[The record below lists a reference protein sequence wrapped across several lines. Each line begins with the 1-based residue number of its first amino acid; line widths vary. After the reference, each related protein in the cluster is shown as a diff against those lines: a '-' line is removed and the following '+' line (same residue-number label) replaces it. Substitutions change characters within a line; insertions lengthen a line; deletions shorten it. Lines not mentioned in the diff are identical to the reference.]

1 MSQAHDDAALIRDL
15 QTQVEQ
21 LRLMSDNVPV
31 GMAYYDLAGFSCRYA
46 NAVYCRMFGLTPES
60 IVGRSFAE
68 IIGADTARLIQPQV
82 DAMLRDKRASSY
94 ERQMQVAAD
103 DLRWIDVHLLPHL
116 SDTGVLQGAFVLIT
130 DITRHRQAELALRQS
145 EERLAKFMHASAE
158 GIVFHRLGLITDVN
172 PPLLQLLDL
181 TLEEM
186 MGRPTLDF
194 VAPSERARVAS
205 VIASGA
211 EITYQS
217 LAVHRDG
224 SHIPVEFIVRTMQ
237 HQDEKLRMTIVRDMR
252 DRLAAQERIHFLA
265 HHDPLTGLPNRNSF
279 IDRIEH
285 LIQRAE
291 SAGDVQDFGLLFID
305 LDHFKRVNDSLGHLV
320 GDQLLKTVAERITLA
335 LRSSD
340 LVARFG
346 GDEFIVLVSDSPS
359 LDAVR
364 EVAHKLLQV
373 IATSLVLADTSISV
387 TPSIGVALYLRDGRT
402 PDELIKHADTAMYD
416 AKTRGRAGFRFF
428 VPAMAEAAR
437 EALALEG
444 RLAQAVRD
452 QEFVLFFQPQRS
464 LQDGRL
470 VGAEALVR
478 WQHPERGLVGPDQFI
493 RLAESRRLMLP
504 IGRWVM
510 REALRHATRWQA
522 AGWLPGPVSV
532 NLSSSQ
538 FEAPDFVDGVIAVL
552 AEAGAQGTQL
562 ELELTEHMLASDLW
576 NVQLMLGSLKSHGV
590 RIAIDDFGTG
600 YTSLAHLKDLPID
613 RLKIDR
619 SFVKDLPDDTR
630 SGAIAQAIV
639 QVARSLGLDVVAEGV
654 ETVAQRDWLRAQG
667 CSAMQGFLDA
677 RPMPAED
684 FERWLKQARP
694 VG

>member
-1 MSQAHDDAALIRDL
+1 MSHPDDDAALIRLL
-15 QTQVEQ
+15 QQQVAQ
-21 LRLMSDNVPV
+21 FRLMSDNVPV
-31 GMAYYDLAGFSCRYA
+31 AMAYYAAAGLACRYA
-46 NAVYCRMFGLTPES
+46 NVGYCRMFGLSPVS
-60 IVGRSFAE
+60 IVGRTLADV
-68 IIGADTARLIQPQV
+68 IGDETTQLIQPQI
-82 DAMLRDKRASSY
+82 DMLLREKRASSY
-94 ERQMQVAAD
+94 ERQMQPAPGDV
-103 DLRWIDVHLLPHL
+103 RWIDVHLLPHL
-116 SDTGVLQGAFVLIT
+116 TDSGEVQGAFVLIT
-130 DITRHRQAELALRQS
+130 DITRHRRAELALRQS

-172 PPLLQLLDL
+172 PPLLQMLDL
-181 TLEEM
+181 TLDEM

-224 SHIPVEFIVRTMQ
+224 THIPVEFIVRTMQ

-279 IDRIEH
+279 IERIEQ

-291 SAGDVQDFGLLFID
+291 RDGDVQDFGLLFID

-320 GDQLLKTVAERITLA
+320 GDQLLKTVADRITVA
-335 LRSSD
+335 LRGSD

-359 LDAVR
+359 LEAVR

-373 IATSLVLADTSISV
+373 IATPLVLADTSISV
-387 TPSIGVALYLRDGRT
+387 TPSIGVSLYPRDGRT

-428 VPAMAEAAR
+428 MPAMAEAAR
-437 EALALEG
+437 AALALEG

-452 QEFVLFFQPQRS
+452 QEFVLYFQPQRS
-464 LQDGRL
+464 LRDGRL

-510 REALRHATRWQA
+510 QEALRHAVQWQA
-522 AGWLPGPVSV
+522 KGWLTGPIAV

-538 FEAPDFVDGVIAVL
+538 FEAPDFVDGVIEAL
-552 AEAGAQGTQL
+552 ATAGAQGTQL
-562 ELELTEHMLASDLW
+562 ELELTEHMLTSDLW
-576 NVQLMLGSLKSHGV
+576 NVRLMLGSLKSHGV

-619 SFVKDLPDDTR
+619 SFVKDLPRDTR
-630 SGAIAQAIV
+630 SGAIALAIV
-639 QVARSLGLDVVAEGV
+639 QVARSLELDVVAEGV
-654 ETVAQRDWLRAQG
+654 ETVAQREWLREQG
-667 CSAMQGFLDA
+667 CHAMQGFLDA

-684 FERWLKQARP
+684 FERWLRAQVPAA
-694 VG
+694 

>member
-1 MSQAHDDAALIRDL
+1 MSHPDDDAALIRLL
-15 QTQVEQ
+15 QQQVAQ
-21 LRLMSDNVPV
+21 FRLMSDNVPV
-31 GMAYYDLAGFSCRYA
+31 AMAYYEAAGLACRYA
-46 NAVYCRMFGLTPES
+46 NVGYCRMFGLSPVS
-60 IVGRSFAE
+60 IVGRTLADV
-68 IIGADTARLIQPQV
+68 IGDETTQLIQPQI
-82 DAMLRDKRASSY
+82 DMLLREKRASSY
-94 ERQMQVAAD
+94 ERQMQPAPGDV
-103 DLRWIDVHLLPHL
+103 RWIDVHLLPHL
-116 SDTGVLQGAFVLIT
+116 TDSGEVQGAFVLIT
-130 DITRHRQAELALRQS
+130 DITRHRRAELALRQS

-172 PPLLQLLDL
+172 PPLLHMLDL
-181 TLEEM
+181 TLDEM

-224 SHIPVEFIVRTMQ
+224 THIPVEFIVRTMQ

-279 IDRIEH
+279 IERIEQ

-291 SAGDVQDFGLLFID
+291 RDGDVQDFGLLFID

-320 GDQLLKTVAERITLA
+320 GDQLLKTVADRITVA
-335 LRSSD
+335 LRGSD

-359 LDAVR
+359 LEAVR

-373 IATSLVLADTSISV
+373 IATPLVLADTSISV
-387 TPSIGVALYLRDGRT
+387 TPSIGVSLYPRDGRT

-428 VPAMAEAAR
+428 MPAMAEAAR
-437 EALALEG
+437 AALALEG

-452 QEFVLFFQPQRS
+452 QEFVLYFQPQRS
-464 LQDGRL
+464 LRDGRL

-510 REALRHATRWQA
+510 QEALRHAVQWQA
-522 AGWLPGPVSV
+522 KGWLTGPIAV

-538 FEAPDFVDGVIAVL
+538 FEAPDFVDGVIEAL
-552 AEAGAQGTQL
+552 ATAGAQGTQL
-562 ELELTEHMLASDLW
+562 ELELTEHMLTSDLW
-576 NVQLMLGSLKSHGV
+576 NVRLMLGSLKSHGV

-619 SFVKDLPDDTR
+619 SFVNDLPRDTR
-630 SGAIAQAIV
+630 SGAIALAIV
-639 QVARSLGLDVVAEGV
+639 QVARSLELDVVAEGV
-654 ETVAQRDWLRAQG
+654 ETVAQREWLREQG
-667 CSAMQGFLDA
+667 CHAMQGFLDA

-684 FERWLKQARP
+684 FERWLRAQGPAA
-694 VG
+694 